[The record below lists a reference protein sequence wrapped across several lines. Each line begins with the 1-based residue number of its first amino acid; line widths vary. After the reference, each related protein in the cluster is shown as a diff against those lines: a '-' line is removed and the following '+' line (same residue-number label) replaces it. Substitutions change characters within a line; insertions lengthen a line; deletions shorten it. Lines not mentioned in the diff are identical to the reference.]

1 MRAAK
6 PSCTCANSAIG
17 CGYSR
22 ANANRGRTH
31 ASAVIGRG
39 TEWIRLGSAART
51 ARNSWRSSTRDS
63 RCGWRF
69 DDERNPLVR
78 RDEPRW
84 HPWLWSSLQWVPLVA
99 IVLARDYT
107 RRMTTYKG
115 ERNPFWKGGRSVASN
130 GYVLI
135 RVGVDH
141 HLADCRGYAY
151 EHRLVAEAK
160 LNRRLVPKEAVH
172 HINGIKDDNRPENI
186 EVLPTRAHH
195 MVLHRKRVSSRRNP
209 D

>member
-1 MRAAK
+1 
-6 PSCTCANSAIG
+6 
-17 CGYSR
+17 
-22 ANANRGRTH
+22 
-31 ASAVIGRG
+31 
-39 TEWIRLGSAART
+39 
-51 ARNSWRSSTRDS
+51 
-63 RCGWRF
+63 
-69 DDERNPLVR
+69 
-78 RDEPRW
+78 
-84 HPWLWSSLQWVPLVA
+84 
-99 IVLARDYT
+99 VLARDYT

-209 D
+209 GESDCLMSCKCGCGERFNRFDKWGRRREYVSGHNTAMRNTANAQH